1 MKSGLDIG
9 FFDGLGKEL
18 KPAAI
23 IAYAFADGQAMH
35 LCGHCVAPF
44 DNFTTPPMVY
54 AGQNSFLIRAA
65 RADDA
70 AALASLARQ
79 LLEYEKSLN
88 EAMGEL
94 TVWAASADEVRKQIR
109 RPGNQFFVAERAGGL
124 VGYIKVV
131 VHGQRL
137 AFDELGVARWLMDRV
152 EQAARGAVNRLLHRP
167 RPNIEAVGGYIAGA
181 FVHPGARRLKI
192 GRMLVAAA
200 EDWLRAQGIT
210 SAELHVLHINESAKL
225 FWEEAGYEPLT
236 LGMRKKLDR

>member
-1 MKSGLDIG
+1 MT
-9 FFDGLGKEL
+9 
-18 KPAAI
+18 
-23 IAYAFADGQAMH
+23 H
-35 LCGHCVAPF
+35 
-44 DNFTTPPMVY
+44 T
-54 AGQNSFLIRAA
+54 GQNSFLIRAA
-65 RADDA
+65 RAEDA

-94 TVWAASADEVRKQIR
+94 TVWAASAEEVRKQIR
-109 RPGNQFFVAERAGGL
+109 RPGNQFFVAERAGAV

-137 AFDELGVARWLMDRV
+137 AFDELGVTRWLVDRI
-152 EQAARGAVNRLLHRP
+152 EQVTRGAVNLLLLRP
-167 RPNIEAVGGYIAGA
+167 RPNVDAAGGYIAGA

-200 EDWLRAQGIT
+200 EDWLRSQGIA
-210 SAELHVLHINESAKL
+210 SAELHVLHINESARL

-236 LGMRKKLDR
+236 LGMRKKL